1 LNPFE
6 EPTASEQEEDTDFEK
21 QEEGAGIPVGGAK
34 EQSEK
39 GPEGTTRKDEE
50 AAQPAQTQYEQRRTG
65 AATMSVQKFFGDTEK
80 DKQVSKDFLKDMRNL
95 FRSQLARDAT
105 GAEKI
110 EVFGDQLGTGSP
122 AEKWYEGL
130 GKSTKEG
137 EWKAFEAL
145 FLAKFP
151 TETDERGVEEV
162 QRELL
167 GLELRVDD
175 LMKAAD
181 EERAEV
187 WPHVVLA
194 NRIAR
199 LVSEVTPEIS
209 TQFIWQVKDKLPG
222 VVRDRL
228 TGSYTTW
235 TAFTTAIKGVDI
247 TTVKEAMKR
256 ERELEEMK
264 KVVSAIQAKEKERER
279 EWSRRMA
286 EVEKDM
292 VLRRPPDSPTAPLR
306 HGLTSISISGAS
318 GGARSGLPRA
328 NLFGAASRAG
338 TRAVEPEVTPE
349 LCDRIRDLIARYP
362 VQPMSDQGMREY
374 GQQIKAWME
383 RHPNTRLASWE
394 TGYPLRPG
402 TKPVCSKECWQCG
415 QGFHKGEKCI
425 SPEVPQP
432 ERWWRS
438 YCARTLGQAGTGQVT
453 AVQWV
458 GDLGDND
465 SEYFCGPLASQ
476 VRAQLGKGE
485 GPSV

>member
-1 LNPFE
+1 
-6 EPTASEQEEDTDFEK
+6 
-21 QEEGAGIPVGGAK
+21 
-34 EQSEK
+34 
-39 GPEGTTRKDEE
+39 
-50 AAQPAQTQYEQRRTG
+50 
-65 AATMSVQKFFGDTEK
+65 MSVQKFFGDPEK

-105 GAEKI
+105 SLEKI

-130 GKSTKEG
+130 SKTKKEG
-137 EWKAFEAL
+137 EWKAFETL

-167 GLELRVDD
+167 GLELKVEE
-175 LMKAAD
+175 LMKAV
-181 EERAEV
+181 EGEKAEV
-187 WPHVVLA
+187 WPHVAFA
-194 NRIAR
+194 NRISR

-209 TQFIWQVKDKLPG
+209 TQLIWQVKDKLPG

-235 TAFTTAIKGVDI
+235 TAFTTAIKGVDL
-247 TTVKEAMKR
+247 TTLKEAMKR
-256 ERELEEMK
+256 EKELEEMK
-264 KVVSAIQAKEKERER
+264 RAVSAMQAKEKEREK

-286 EVEKDM
+286 EVEKDRAS
-292 VLRRPPDSPTAPLR
+292 RRPPDSPTAPLH
-306 HGLTSISISGAS
+306 HGLTSLSLSTATTANS
-318 GGARSGLPRA
+318 GARSGLPRA

-338 TRAVEPEVTPE
+338 TRTAEPEVTPE
-349 LCDRIRDLIARYP
+349 LCDRVRELIARYP

-374 GQQIKAWME
+374 SQQVKLWME

-415 QGFHKGEKCI
+415 QGFHKGERCT
-425 SPEVPQP
+425 SLEVPQP

-438 YCARTLGQAGTGQVT
+438 YCARTLGQAGFGQAT

-458 GDLGDND
+458 GDLGADD
-465 SEYFCGPLASQ
+465 LEYFCGHLASQ
-476 VRAQLGKGE
+476 VRAELGKGD